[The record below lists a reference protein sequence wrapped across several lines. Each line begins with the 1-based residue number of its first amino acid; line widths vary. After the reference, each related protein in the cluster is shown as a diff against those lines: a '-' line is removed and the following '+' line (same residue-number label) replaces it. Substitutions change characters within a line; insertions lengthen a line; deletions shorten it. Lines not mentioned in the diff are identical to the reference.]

1 LAESESSGGRVP
13 GVLVW
18 IGLLVLANVLSQ
30 AFGWGYI
37 IY

>member
-1 LAESESSGGRVP
+1 VP